1 MATMSS
7 YIRLREK
14 CLRVDGA
21 FRSAIYD
28 LYSGRVYSIN
38 RSAKQI
44 LEGTE
49 KSNGPMRNG
58 RFIRELKELN
68 LIEISEKPFGGKV
81 TPQKTSPEKRIL

>member
-49 KSNGPMRNG
+49 KSNGPMRNS

-68 LIEISEKPFGGKV
+68 LIEISEKPFGEKV
-81 TPQKTSPEKRIL
+81 TPQKTSPEKRVL